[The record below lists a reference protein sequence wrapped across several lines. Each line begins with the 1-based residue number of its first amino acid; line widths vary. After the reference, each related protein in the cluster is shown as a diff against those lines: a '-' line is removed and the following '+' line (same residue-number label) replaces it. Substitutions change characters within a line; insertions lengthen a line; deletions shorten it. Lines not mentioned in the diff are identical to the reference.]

1 MFTWLKNF
9 LGIGEPPVR
18 PAIPEGYQAI
28 DKKTV
33 LASVPALH
41 PNVER
46 IVEKRY
52 GCTLQ
57 WDLSKEQSKRPRRSW
72 FPKFFFNPNRK
83 RRHKLVLDDM
93 GRRTVELIDGKRTVA
108 EIAGEMA
115 KQVGCDKK
123 AMEEAVLSFVA
134 QLGRRNVVTLAP
146 R

>member
-1 MFTWLKNF
+1 MFNWLKRF

-18 PAIPEGYQAI
+18 PAIPDGYQAI
-28 DKKTV
+28 DKKT
-33 LASVPALH
+33 LLDSVPALH

-46 IVEKRY
+46 IAEKRY

-57 WDLSKEQSKRPRRSW
+57 WDLSVEQSKRPKRSW

-108 EIAGEMA
+108 DIATDMT
-115 KQVGCDKK
+115 KQIGCDKK
-123 AMEEAVLSFVA
+123 AMEEALLTFIA
-134 QLGRRNVVTLAP
+134 QLARRNVISLAP
-146 R
+146 K

>member
-1 MFTWLKNF
+1 MFNWLKRF

-18 PAIPEGYQAI
+18 PAIPDGYQAI
-28 DKKTV
+28 DKKTL

-46 IVEKRY
+46 IAEKRY

-57 WDLSKEQSKRPRRSW
+57 WDLSEEQSKRPKRSW

-108 EIAGEMA
+108 DIATDMA
-115 KQVGCDKK
+115 KQIGCDKK
-123 AMEEAVLSFVA
+123 AMEEALLTFIA
-134 QLGRRNVVTLAP
+134 QLARRNVISLAP
-146 R
+146 K